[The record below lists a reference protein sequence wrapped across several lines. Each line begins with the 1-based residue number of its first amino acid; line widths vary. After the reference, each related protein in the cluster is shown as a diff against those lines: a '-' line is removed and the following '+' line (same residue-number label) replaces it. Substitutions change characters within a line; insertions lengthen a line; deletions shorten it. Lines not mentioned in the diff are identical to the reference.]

1 MTRSGLPAVNREKMG
16 VGATNALS
24 LRVSV
29 AALVRVL
36 FRHPHDGAWMLAL
49 ERKAILYAG
58 EGGGRV
64 ELRTQPFGGAVR
76 ILDVDALHSVI
87 GAFNFDSP
95 RSRAESDFRLFIR
108 PEAWPD
114 LRALCLAHLSRDD
127 DRVLDSDPGRE
138 LQEELFDTVR
148 ANLRVDQYTCTSAGL
163 VVEDDPQ
170 ATDNPRARGWPTA
183 RIYGVFAAVITD
195 PALGQALLAGSE
207 RTADRDVRA
216 WAKQETQS
224 GGKGR
229 ANAVLALP
237 VGALTAFYQGLPLEV
252 RNAPVDFESHR
263 LEETVPVVLEGVE
276 IPKYV
281 RG

>member
-1 MTRSGLPAVNREKMG
+1 MAQSGLPAVNREKMG
-16 VGATNALS
+16 VGATDALS

-29 AALVRVL
+29 AVLVRVL
-36 FRHPHDGAWMLAL
+36 FRHPQDGAWMLAL
-49 ERKAILYAG
+49 ERKATLYEG
-58 EGGGRV
+58 EGGSQV

-114 LRALCLAHLSRDD
+114 LWVLCLAHHSRDD
-127 DRVLDSDPGRE
+127 DTVLDSDPGRE

-148 ANLRVDQYTCTSAGL
+148 ANLGVDQYACTPAGL
-163 VVEDDPQ
+163 VVQDAPQ
-170 ATDNPRARGWPTA
+170 VTANPRARDWPTA
-183 RIYGVFAAVITD
+183 RIYRVFAAVITD

-207 RTADRDVRA
+207 GTADREVRA
-216 WAKQETQS
+216 WAVQDAHA

-237 VGALTAFYQGLPLEV
+237 VAALTAFYQGLPLV
-252 RNAPVDFESHR
+252 ARNGPVEFEGHR

-276 IPKYV
+276 ILKYV